1 MKTVVKNMLKTVA
14 DLVVLPTNG
23 AFNIRVNGS
32 CAERHSTKNVQII
45 PKENGSGIDI
55 HVKPGTKNEM
65 VHIPVVVDAS
75 GFEDL
80 VYNDFYIGEDADV
93 VIIAGCGI
101 HNDGAHLSQHDG
113 IHTFHVGKR
122 ARVKYVE
129 KHYGEGDG
137 SGERV
142 LNPVTEVYLDE
153 DSYLEMETVQIEGVD
168 STNRITKG
176 ELKDRATFIVR
187 ERLMTS
193 GTQRATTTFD
203 VALNGVDASTNVVSR
218 SVAKGQSFQEFISKI
233 DGNRAC
239 VGHSECDAII
249 MDNACVKAVPE
260 LVANHV
266 DASLIH
272 EAAIGKIAGEQ
283 IIKLMTLGLTQEEA
297 EAEIVNGFLK

>member
-14 DLVVLPTNG
+14 DLVVLPTN

-32 CAERHSTKNVQII
+32 CAERHSTKNVQLI

>member
-1 MKTVVKNMLKTVA
+1 
-14 DLVVLPTNG
+14 
-23 AFNIRVNGS
+23 
-32 CAERHSTKNVQII
+32 
-45 PKENGSGIDI
+45 
-55 HVKPGTKNEM
+55 M

-113 IHTFHVGKR
+113 IHTCHVGKR

-153 DSYLEMETVQIEGVD
+153 DSYRERETVQIEGVD

-203 VALNGVDASTNVVSR
+203 VALNGVDEMCIRASR
-218 SVAKGQSFQEFISKI
+218 SAECPWGAWRQLSPATA
-233 DGNRAC
+233 DAC
-239 VGHSECDAII
+239 
-249 MDNACVKAVPE
+249 PPW
-260 LVANHV
+260 
-266 DASLIH
+266 
-272 EAAIGKIAGEQ
+272 
-283 IIKLMTLGLTQEEA
+283 
-297 EAEIVNGFLK
+297 